1 MNHCTQCGAELGD
14 VRFCTNCGQPFAA
27 DEAELESWRTDTAER
42 PRAAVPAAPST
53 TADPAPTVTREPVVP
68 PPASSRAEPA
78 RFPLFADETG
88 TGELPSYAGPAAAPP
103 VRDDDDRPGAAGWLP
118 WVVGLAVLVLV
129 AGFGFWL
136 LTGDDGAT
144 DPENATA
151 TEQVREPTR
160 EPEPSDTPSASPT
173 EAETTPAQEPDGP
186 TDLARFAAVDAPPP
200 AAPGQDNSGN
210 VVRYVATNMVD
221 GVPETTWRTAGD
233 ATGSTIT
240 FTFAEPTRLSEL
252 GLINGYAKVGQ
263 DGQGILDWYH
273 GNRRVLSVE
282 WVLDDGTTVSQDL
295 DDTTIVQ
302 TVAVKKVETQTV
314 RLRLLEVSP
323 PGKGRASRD
332 YTAISDVR
340 LFGTTT

>member
-1 MNHCTQCGAELGD
+1 M
-14 VRFCTNCGQPFAA
+14 
-27 DEAELESWRTDTAER
+27 
-42 PRAAVPAAPST
+42 
-53 TADPAPTVTREPVVP
+53 
-68 PPASSRAEPA
+68 
-78 RFPLFADETG
+78 
-88 TGELPSYAGPAAAPP
+88 
-103 VRDDDDRPGAAGWLP
+103 
-118 WVVGLAVLVLV
+118 
-129 AGFGFWL
+129 
-136 LTGDDGAT
+136 
-144 DPENATA
+144 
-151 TEQVREPTR
+151 
-160 EPEPSDTPSASPT
+160 
-173 EAETTPAQEPDGP
+173 
-186 TDLARFAAVDAPPP
+186 
-200 AAPGQDNSGN
+200 
-210 VVRYVATNMVD
+210 RYVATNMVD
-221 GVPETTWRTAGD
+221 GVPETTWRTTGD

-240 FTFAEPTRLSEL
+240 FTFDEPTRLSEL

-273 GNRRVLSVE
+273 GNRRVLAVE